1 MKTNT
6 HARLLGLAAALLT
19 MAAILWTLFAEPT
32 IGVRSSGSMTLA
44 QGLGLE
50 YDAQR
55 MDEYGRLENYAYQE
69 MAYSTLILS
78 APSSMGAAVAL
89 VRLCTHPFGL
99 EFSTRFLAVAYALVI
114 SLGAYW
120 TVSGLARRSPMVS
133 VMALLFFPL
142 LMLHPALTAYLNSLY
157 PIGAAMAYLTLFV
170 GATVHV
176 LCQDKGKGW
185 QGTLLVTL
193 TGLLL
198 LRSMPQMLVFLP
210 AVVLAV
216 VFSAV
221 HTCPGKPWRAL
232 HAFCTVL
239 LGAMCLMGVYTGFV
253 EDTEISSSAANYL
266 AVFQGYLPA
275 AEDPSAL
282 LNDLGLPE
290 DYLADVG
297 KSYYDP
303 ADTFACDPNQEENRA
318 LLDSTISL
326 QKRLIYG
333 MTHPGM
339 VADVLRQNETVLQD
353 AYGYAV
359 VNDEGE
365 TRQLRLSPFA
375 VLETMFGTG
384 GVTACSVR
392 LLLGAALLL
401 ALTVLVRHRA
411 GERRL
416 CLTLALLLICAT
428 LYLPL
433 SVILTGKADLLM
445 LKVLLIWLS
454 WAALMVTAACAVV
467 LAQQVMTWLS
477 REDTHLTLPR
487 PSGVERAECTVLQ
500 HLRALPMNRRLL
512 LWATAAMC
520 VVLCCWQL
528 LPAEH
533 IGGVNNGDYGRMMEQ
548 IDLYWM
554 PEQLADTSTQ
564 MSAQVV
570 EDYSYREPFHPVRL
584 TSADPTYS
592 LLFPSMLV
600 RFFSLFTDGG
610 YSTQI
615 QAFVLLALTVA
626 SILLILHDLYP
637 LLGRVTLLP
646 ALLLPCVLLGE
657 NYVAWYNSLF
667 GETMIPVGLMI
678 TIACAVH
685 LAMMPRG
692 HRRSWLWMVLLAI
705 GIRLLCTA
713 KAQMALALPAG
724 IILLVSFAVYH
735 RPKETKRMAAFLTM
749 SAVLTGLVSWD
760 AIGVYR
766 KNQGVSEEQTIW
778 QSVFYGALMIA
789 DDPDAAMEELG
800 IPPEMKADIGKHAYY
815 DSNDYVYPI
824 GSEELREKLYDHV
837 STITMV
843 KYYLR
848 HPKDLLTM
856 MDRAAQESVEL
867 SASFM
872 TYTGVKY
879 SENHALHRFNL
890 WRNLRSL
897 FAARAFWQYVVL
909 YGAVVGLCAWLMVR
923 RKTPMHV
930 KLLALLLL
938 CVMFIGVMQYPL
950 SVIGNGFA
958 DNNKQMYTFMLCH
971 DLMVV
976 AGLTVTIRK
985 LIPVGALERREGRE
999 EGGMQHAQKEESV

>member
-1 MKTNT
+1 MKETV

-19 MAAILWTLFAEPT
+19 LLAILWTLFSEPV
-32 IGVRSSGSMTLA
+32 IGVRSSGSMTMA

-69 MAYSTLILS
+69 MAYSTLVLS
-78 APSSMGAAVAL
+78 APSSMGVAVAL

-99 EFSTRFLAVAYALVI
+99 EFSTRFLALAYAFLI
-114 SLGAYW
+114 SLGAYL
-120 TVSGLARRSPMVS
+120 TVSGLARRSQ
-133 VMALLFFPL
+133 MASGLALVFFPL
-142 LMLHPALTAYLNSLY
+142 LMLHPALTAYLNSLF
-157 PIGAAMAYLTLFV
+157 PIGAAMAYLLLFV
-170 GATVHV
+170 GTVTHV
-176 LCQDKGKGW
+176 LCGQKGSGW

-198 LRSMPQMLVFLP
+198 VRSMPQMLAFLP

-216 VFSAV
+216 VLSAV

-239 LGAMCLMGVYTGFV
+239 LGVMCLLGVYSGFV

-275 AEDPSAL
+275 AEDPAAVL
-282 LNDLGLPE
+282 ADLGLPE
-290 DYLADVG
+290 AYLADVG

-303 ADTFACDPNQEENRA
+303 ADSFACDPNQAENKA

-333 MTHPGM
+333 VTHPGL
-339 VADVLRQNETVLQD
+339 VNAVLEQNQATLQD

-375 VLETMFGTG
+375 VLETIFGNGNVSQCMF
-384 GVTACSVR
+384 R
-392 LLLGAALLL
+392 LLLAAALLL
-401 ALTVLVRHRA
+401 VLMVLVRRRA

-416 CLTLALLLICAT
+416 CLTLALLLLCGT

-445 LKVLLIWLS
+445 QKVLLILLG
-454 WAALMVTAACAVV
+454 WAALMVAAVCAAV
-467 LAQQVMTWLS
+467 LVQQVMHWLS
-477 REDTHLTLPR
+477 REENHLTLPPCPAGQGR
-487 PSGVERAECTVLQ
+487 CTALQ
-500 HLRALPMNRRLL
+500 ALSALTFNRRLL
-512 LWATAAMC
+512 LGTTAALC

-528 LPAEH
+528 LPQEH

-554 PEQLADTSTQ
+554 PEQLSDTSTQ
-564 MSAQVV
+564 MATQVV
-570 EDYSYREPFHPVRL
+570 EDYSYREPFHPARL
-584 TSADPTYS
+584 TSVDPTYS

-600 RFFSLFTDGG
+600 RFVSLLTGQG

-615 QAFVLLALTVA
+615 QALVLLAVTVA
-626 SILLILHDLYP
+626 SLLLILHDLYP
-637 LLGRVTLLP
+637 LLGRVTILP
-646 ALLLPCVLLGE
+646 ALLLPCMLLGE
-657 NYVAWYNSLF
+657 NYMAWYNSLF
-667 GETMIPVGLMI
+667 GETMIPVGLMM

-692 HRRSWLWMVLLAI
+692 SRKSWLWMVLLAV

-724 IILLVSFAVYH
+724 VILLVAFAIYH

-815 DSNDYVYPI
+815 DSADYVYPI
-824 GSEELREKLYDHV
+824 GSEDLREKLYDHV
-837 STITMV
+837 TTITMV

-856 MDRAAQESVEL
+856 MNRAAQESVEL
-867 SASFM
+867 STNFM
-872 TYTGVKY
+872 TYTGAKY

-897 FAARAFWQYVVL
+897 FAARAFWQYVLL
-909 YGAVVGLCAWLMVR
+909 YGAVIVLCVVLMAR
-923 RKTPMHV
+923 RKTPMRT

-971 DLMVV
+971 DLLVV
-976 AGLTVTIRK
+976 AGLTVVIRK
-985 LIPVGALERREGRE
+985 LIPAGALERREGRE